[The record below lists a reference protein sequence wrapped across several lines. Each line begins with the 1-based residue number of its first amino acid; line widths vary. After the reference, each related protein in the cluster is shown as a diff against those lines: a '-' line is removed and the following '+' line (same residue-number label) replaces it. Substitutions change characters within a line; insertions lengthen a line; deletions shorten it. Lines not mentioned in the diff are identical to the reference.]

1 MDGDG
6 VPDFLSSLPFAVA
19 LTALSV
25 GGWLRGQLM
34 YWIGRIP
41 TDQALR
47 RTNPTGRMGRV
58 HAWLAGGGADAGI
71 EAIRRWGLLIVPVC
85 YLTVG
90 FQSMVQ
96 TGAGV
101 LRITWWKYALAQ
113 VPGAIAWG
121 LIYATIG
128 FAVWEAALA
137 AAAGS
142 PLGIAVIVVLV
153 LAAVA
158 GVVLVRRR
166 RSRAVAEQVP
176 AEVH

>member
-1 MDGDG
+1 M
-6 VPDFLSSLPFAVA
+6 PDFLSSLPFAVA

-47 RTNPTGRMGRV
+47 RTNPTGRLGRV

-71 EAIRRWGLLIVPVC
+71 EAIRRWGLLVVPVC

-96 TGAGV
+96 AGAGV

-142 PLGIAVIVVLV
+142 PLGIAVIVVV
-153 LAAVA
+153 IAAVA

>member
-1 MDGDG
+1 

-47 RTNPTGRMGRV
+47 RTNPTGRLGRV

-71 EAIRRWGLLIVPVC
+71 EAIRRWGLLVVPVC

-96 TGAGV
+96 AGAGV

-142 PLGIAVIVVLV
+142 PLGIAVIVVV
-153 LAAVA
+153 IAAVA

>member
-1 MDGDG
+1 M
-6 VPDFLSSLPFAVA
+6 PDFLSSLPFAVA
-19 LTALSV
+19 LTALSI

-41 TDQALR
+41 TEQALR
-47 RTNPTGRMGRV
+47 RTNPTGRMARV

-71 EAIRRWGLLIVPVC
+71 EAIRRWGLLVVPVC

-101 LRITWWKYALAQ
+101 LRITWWKYSLAQ

-121 LIYATIG
+121 AIYATIG

-142 PLGIAVIVVLV
+142 PVGIAVIVVLV
-153 LAAVA
+153 GAAVA
-158 GVVLVRRR
+158 GALLLRRR
-166 RSRAVAEQVP
+166 RRARALAEQVP
-176 AEVH
+176 AQVQVH

>member
-1 MDGDG
+1 M
-6 VPDFLSSLPFAVA
+6 PEFLSSLPFVVA
-19 LTALSV
+19 LTALSI
-25 GGWLRGQLM
+25 GAWLRGQMM
-34 YWIGRIP
+34 YWLGRIP

-47 RTNPTGRMGRV
+47 RTNPTSGRMRRV
-58 HAWLAGGGADAGI
+58 HSWLAGGGADAGI
-71 EAIRRWGLLIVPVC
+71 EAIRRWGLLVVPVC

-96 TGAGV
+96 AGAGV

-113 VPGAIAWG
+113 IPGAIAWG
-121 LIYATIG
+121 AIYSTIG

-142 PLGIAVIVVLV
+142 PAGIAVIAVLLLAAIGGV
-153 LAAVA
+153 LA
-158 GVVLVRRR
+158 LRRR
-166 RSRAVAEQVP
+166 RRVRQAAEPVP

>member
-1 MDGDG
+1 M
-6 VPDFLSSLPFAVA
+6 PDFLSSLPFTVA
-19 LTALSV
+19 LTALSI
-25 GGWLRGQLM
+25 GGWLRGQMM
-34 YWIGRIP
+34 YWLGRIP

-47 RTNPTGRMGRV
+47 RTNPTSGRMRRV
-58 HAWLAGGGADAGI
+58 HDWLAGGGADAGI
-71 EAIRRWGLLIVPVC
+71 EAIRRWGLLVVPVC

-96 TGAGV
+96 AGAGV

-113 VPGAIAWG
+113 IPGAIAWG
-121 LIYATIG
+121 AIYATVG

-142 PLGIAVIVVLV
+142 PVGIAVIAVLV

-158 GVVLVRRR
+158 GGLVLRRK
-166 RSRAVAEQVP
+166 RAVRAAGQLPADVQV
-176 AEVH
+176 H

>member
-1 MDGDG
+1 M
-6 VPDFLSSLPFAVA
+6 PEFLSSLPFAVA
-19 LTALSV
+19 LTALSI
-25 GGWLRGQLM
+25 GGWCRGQMM
-34 YWIGRIP
+34 YWLGRIP
-41 TDQALR
+41 TDQALQ
-47 RTNPTGRMGRV
+47 RTNPTSGKMRRV
-58 HAWLAGGGADAGI
+58 HDWLAGGGADAGI
-71 EAIRRWGLLIVPVC
+71 VAIRRWGLLMVPLC

-96 TGAGV
+96 AGAGV
-101 LRITWWKYALAQ
+101 LRITWWKFALAQ

-121 LIYATIG
+121 TIYATVG

-142 PLGIAVIVVLV
+142 PVGIAVIAVLV

-158 GVVLVRRR
+158 GVLVLRRR
-166 RSRAVAEQVP
+166 KRTQHAAERVP